1 MVANGN
7 GAPVP
12 APRGGGGLLLKAF
25 DRLAARILTGLH
37 QLFGFQYSRN
47 AEHYV
52 FSATQLTGTADAAG
66 TVYNTAVRVTQE
78 ADFVCTRLNC
88 GSRIQSGTGAG
99 NLIGMSTNAGAAG
112 DFPDAPF
119 SLLITDGSTDRQLSN
134 EAVDATLAYGTYG
147 GLPGVWARPRVFAR
161 NSTISLRLTS
171 FKAVPASTTWAHRLH
186 FIGWKIYDVAALDNT
201 RYAMA

>member
-1 MVANGN
+1 MTAIPPNG
-7 GAPVP
+7 GSK
-12 APRGGGGLLLKAF
+12 GGGLLLAGL
-25 DRLAARILTGLH
+25 DRLASRILAGLH

-52 FSATQLTGTADAAG
+52 FSATQATGTADAAG
-66 TVYNTAVRVTQE
+66 TTYNTAVRITQE

-88 GSRIQSGTGAG
+88 GTRISSGTGTG
-99 NLIGMSTNAGAAG
+99 NVIGTSAATGAAG

-134 EAVDATLAYGTYG
+134 EAVDAMLAYGTYG

-161 NSTISLRLTS
+161 NSTISLRLVS
-171 FKAVPASTTWAHRLH
+171 FKAVPSSTQWNHRLH

-201 RYAMA
+201 RFAMG